1 MTERLYYIDAYTHT
15 FDTRIREILPLE
27 EDGRI
32 GLVLEKTYLYPTSG
46 GQPHDVG
53 QLGGMTLYDVR
64 IRQADDAVIHVVEP
78 ADLMPAVG
86 TTISCQIDWPRR
98 FDHMQQHSGQHI
110 LSRAFIEI
118 CQAETVGFHL
128 GAERCTIDVDRLDLS
143 AEEIA
148 AAEGLA
154 NQIISDNRPIEVRF
168 VSPAEAEWLPLRKRP
183 PIKGDEMRLV
193 EIADFDLC
201 ACGGTHV
208 ARTGEIGLLK
218 ILRTER
224 RKNKGLRIEFLCGG
238 RGIDDYRHKHEVV
251 QGLMKL
257 ASTRSD
263 RLADAYMKQKEENKR
278 LNRTLKEVKGK
289 WLALE
294 AEKMVERFE
303 PAGPY
308 SLLTGRFAFGTVNMG
323 EMRQLAAKL
332 TADSNR
338 IVLFGIYGEQ
348 GALLFK
354 RSDDVDCHMGEL
366 IAAALPLLGKENSS
380 GGGGA
385 DLAQGGGFAA
395 TEGQMSA
402 MFASLREKI
411 P

>member
-1 MTERLYYIDAYTHT
+1 MTQRLYYTDAYTHT
-15 FDTRIREILPLE
+15 FDAKVTEILPLNG
-27 EDGRI
+27 DGQI

-53 QLGGMTLYDVR
+53 HLGGMRLRDVR
-64 IRQADDAVIHVVEP
+64 VRQTDEAVIHLVEP
-78 ADLMPAVG
+78 ADPVPTVG
-86 TTISCQIDWPRR
+86 TSITCQVDWPRR

-110 LSRAFIEI
+110 LSRAFIEL
-118 CQAETVGFHL
+118 CGAETVGFHL
-128 GAERCTIDVDRLDLS
+128 GVERCTIDVDRLDLGDS
-143 AEEIA
+143 EVA
-148 AAEGLA
+148 AVEGLA
-154 NQIISDNRPIEVRF
+154 NQIIADNRPIEVRF
-168 VSPAEAEWLPLRKRP
+168 VSQAEADRLPLRKRP

-193 EIADFDLC
+193 DIVDFDLC

-224 RKNKGLRIEFLCGG
+224 RKNKGLRIEFLCGQ

-257 ASTRSD
+257 ASTRSEL
-263 RLADAYMKQKEENKR
+263 LADAYVKQKEENKR
-278 LNRTLKEVKGK
+278 LSRTLKVVKGK

-294 AEKMVERFE
+294 AEKMADRFE

-308 SLLTGRFAFGTVNMG
+308 ALLTTSFAHGTVNMG
-323 EMRQLAAKL
+323 DMRQLAAKL
-332 TADSNR
+332 TAEPNR
-338 IVLFGIYGEQ
+338 IVLFGICGEQ
-348 GALLFK
+348 GSLLFK
-354 RSDDVDCHMGEL
+354 RSDDVDRHMGEL
-366 IAAALPLLGKENSS
+366 IAAALPLLGKENGS

-385 DLAQGGGFAA
+385 DLAQGGGFSA